1 MRTSLGRFISA
12 LAALLLLSGTLVE
25 SYFQSFGFYQ
35 EHYLWPK
42 EKYGVVIPLRWQDI
56 LFLVVFWPVAIAL
69 FYLSYRLL
77 KYAFT
82 MNRPKALKPLLAG
95 DNPCSRHLFAE
106 ITHPEVW

>member
-1 MRTSLGRFISA
+1 MRTFLSRFIST

-77 KYAFT
+77 KYAFH
-82 MNRPKALKPLLAG
+82 RQP
-95 DNPCSRHLFAE
+95 
-106 ITHPEVW
+106 PESA